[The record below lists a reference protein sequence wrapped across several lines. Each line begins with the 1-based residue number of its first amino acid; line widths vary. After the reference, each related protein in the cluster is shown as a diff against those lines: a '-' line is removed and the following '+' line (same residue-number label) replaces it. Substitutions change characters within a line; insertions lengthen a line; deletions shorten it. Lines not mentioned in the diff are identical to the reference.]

1 MPLDIIPDMIPG
13 IGWLDDAAVI
23 GAALTFA
30 GTYVKPEHKE
40 KVRKLFPMAKLG

>member
-1 MPLDIIPDMIPG
+1 MIPG